1 VDEADVVIVG
11 AGPAGAATAINLAPF
26 RHVVLVE
33 RRAEVPPRVGESLVP
48 AARRLFADMG
58 LLERF
63 IDEQHEPWYCNRSV
77 WGSSEA
83 EEKDF
88 LHDPDGPGWHLDRR
102 RFESW
107 LRSIAIERGGELVS
121 PATLDHLERR
131 DQEWLVRLK
140 TDDSLVEL
148 TPRLIIDAGGQSA
161 PVARKLG
168 LRPTVH
174 QSLVC
179 CWMYG
184 CDQNAGARG
193 LTYVEAVRDG
203 WFYTAPVPEGR
214 RILAFHTDADL
225 PLARAISKPNGLI
238 EWLEEARGLA
248 SLLAGVGFVPDN
260 ETNVTSVRSAVLEP
274 PAGEGWLATGD
285 AAISFDPLASQGL
298 FNALFTGLA
307 AAEAADI
314 YLRGDRSSCVRY
326 QQTIRSIFEAYRMK
340 LTAVYAAEKRW
351 PNAPFWRRRN

>member
-1 VDEADVVIVG
+1 MREADVVIVG

-26 RHVVLVE
+26 QRVVLVE
-33 RRAEVPPRVGESLVP
+33 RRMEVPARVGESLVP

-63 IDEQHEPWYCNRSV
+63 LAEQHEPWFCNRSV
-77 WGSSEA
+77 WGSSEPD
-83 EEKDF
+83 EKDF
-88 LHDPDGPGWHLDRR
+88 LRDPDGSGWHLDRR

-107 LRSIAIERGGELVS
+107 LRSIAIERGAELLS

-131 DQEWLVRLK
+131 NRKWFVRLK
-140 TDDSLVEL
+140 TDDAFIEL
-148 TPRLIIDAGGQSA
+148 TAPLIIDAGGQSA

-184 CDQNAGARG
+184 HDRAAGARG

-203 WFYTAPVPEGR
+203 WFYTAPVPQGR

-225 PLARAISKPNGLI
+225 PPARAISKRNGLI
-238 EWLEEARGLA
+238 EWLEEANGLA
-248 SLLAGVGFVPDN
+248 SLLAAAGFVPDG
-260 ETNVTSVRSAVLEP
+260 ETNVTSVRSAMLEP
-274 PAGEGWLATGD
+274 PAGEGWMATGD
-285 AAISFDPLASQGL
+285 AAISFDPLSSQGL
-298 FNALFTGLA
+298 FNALFTGLG
-307 AAEAADI
+307 AAEAADT
-314 YLRGDRSSCVRY
+314 YLRGERSSLVQY
-326 QQTIRSIFEAYRMK
+326 QQTIRSIFETYRTK
-340 LTAVYAAEKRW
+340 LAAVYRTEKRW
-351 PNAPFWRRRN
+351 PDAPFWRRRN

>member
-1 VDEADVVIVG
+1 MREADVVIVG

-26 RHVVLVE
+26 RRVVLVE
-33 RRAEVPPRVGESLVP
+33 RRAEVVARVGESLVP

-63 IDEQHEPWYCNRSV
+63 LEEQHEPWYCNCSV
-77 WGSSEA
+77 WGSPEP

-88 LHDPDGPGWHLDRR
+88 MRDPDGPGWHLDRR

-107 LRSIAIERGGELVS
+107 LRAIATERGAELLA
-121 PATLDHLERR
+121 PATLDHLEPR
-131 DQEWLVRLK
+131 DKGWFVRLK
-140 TDDSLVEL
+140 TDDESVEL
-148 TPRLIIDAGGQSA
+148 KARFIIDAGGQSA

-168 LRPTVH
+168 LRSTVH

-184 CDQNAGARG
+184 RDQCAGARG

-203 WFYTAPVPEGR
+203 WFYTAPVPDGR

-248 SLLAGVGFVPDN
+248 SLLAGVGFVPEGDS
-260 ETNVTSVRSAVLEP
+260 NVTSVRSAVLD
-274 PAGEGWLATGD
+274 PAVEEGWLATGD
-285 AAISFDPLASQGL
+285 AAISFDPLSSQGL

-307 AAEAADI
+307 AAEAADS
-314 YLRGDRSSCVRY
+314 YLCGDRRSLTQY
-326 QQTIRSIFEAYRMK
+326 QETIRSVFDAYRAK
-340 LTAVYAAEKRW
+340 LSAVYAAEKRW
-351 PNAPFWRRRN
+351 PDAPFWQRRN

>member
-1 VDEADVVIVG
+1 MREVDVVIVG

-26 RHVVLVE
+26 QRVVLVE
-33 RRAEVPPRVGESLVP
+33 RRADVVVRVGESLVP

-63 IDEQHEPWYCNRSV
+63 VAEQHEPWYCNRSV
-77 WGSSEA
+77 WGSPEP

-88 LHDPDGPGWHLDRR
+88 LRDPDGPGWHLDRR

-107 LRSIAIERGGELVS
+107 LRSIAIERGAELLI
-121 PATLDHLERR
+121 PAALDHLESR
-131 DQEWLVRLK
+131 DKGWFVRLK
-140 TDDSLVEL
+140 TDEGAIEL
-148 TPRLIIDAGGQSA
+148 SARFIIDAGGQSA

-168 LRPTVH
+168 LRPAAH

-184 CDQNAGARG
+184 RDEAVGGRG

-203 WFYTAPVPEGR
+203 WFYTASVPDGR

-225 PLARAISKPNGLI
+225 PMARAVSKQNRLI
-238 EWLEEARGLA
+238 EWLEEAKGLA
-248 SLLAGVGFVPDN
+248 SLLADVGFVPDS
-260 ETNVTSVRSAVLEP
+260 ESSVTSVRSAALEP
-274 PAGEGWLATGD
+274 AAGEGWLAAGD
-285 AAISFDPLASQGL
+285 AAMSFDPLSSQGL

-307 AAEAADI
+307 AAEAVDS
-314 YLRGDRSSCVRY
+314 YLRGDRDSLVQY
-326 QQTIRSIFEAYRMK
+326 
-340 LTAVYAAEKRW
+340 
-351 PNAPFWRRRN
+351 

>member
-1 VDEADVVIVG
+1 VSEADVVIVG

-26 RHVVLVE
+26 QRVVLVE
-33 RRAEVPPRVGESLVP
+33 RRAEVAPRVGESLVP
-48 AARRLFADMG
+48 AARRLFGDMG

-63 IDEQHEPWYCNRSV
+63 LEERHEPWYCNRSV
-77 WGSSEA
+77 WGSSEP

-88 LHDPDGPGWHLDRR
+88 LRDPDGPGWHLDRR

-107 LRSIAIERGGELVS
+107 LRSIAIERGAELLS

-131 DQEWLVRLK
+131 DQKWFVRLK
-140 TDDSLVEL
+140 TDEASIEL
-148 TPRLIIDAGGQSA
+148 TARFMIDAGGQSA

-179 CWMYG
+179 GWMYG
-184 CDQNAGARG
+184 RDHAAGARG

-238 EWLEEARGLA
+238 EGLEEAKGLA
-248 SLLAGVGFVPDN
+248 SLLAGVGFVPDA
-260 ETNVTSVRSAVLEP
+260 ESNVTSVRSAMLEP
-274 PAGEGWLATGD
+274 AAGEGWLATGD

-307 AAEAADI
+307 AAEAVDSF
-314 YLRGDRSSCVRY
+314 LRGDRSSMMQY
-326 QQTIRSIFEAYRMK
+326 QETIRSIFDAYRTK
-340 LTAVYAAEKRW
+340 LAAVYAAEKRW
-351 PNAPFWRRRN
+351 PDAPFWRRRN

>member
-1 VDEADVVIVG
+1 
-11 AGPAGAATAINLAPF
+11 
-26 RHVVLVE
+26 
-33 RRAEVPPRVGESLVP
+33 
-48 AARRLFADMG
+48 MG
-58 LLERF
+58 LLDRF
-63 IDEQHEPWYCNRSV
+63 LAEQHEPWYCNRSV
-77 WGSSEA
+77 WGRDEV

-88 LHDPDGPGWHLDRR
+88 MRDPDGPGWHLDRR

-107 LRSIAIERGGELVS
+107 LRAIAIERGAVLLT
-121 PATLDHLERR
+121 PATLDRLEQR
-131 DQEWLVRLK
+131 DKQWLERLK
-140 TDDSLVEL
+140 TDNGTVEL
-148 TPRLIIDAGGQSA
+148 ATRFIIDAGGQSA

-184 CDQNAGARG
+184 RDGAAGGRG

-225 PLARAISKPNGLI
+225 PLARAMSKPNGLL

-248 SLLAGVGFVPDN
+248 SLLPEVGFIPDG
-260 ETNVTSVRSAVLEP
+260 ESNVTSVRSAALEP
-274 PAGEGWLATGD
+274 AAGEGWLATGD

-307 AAEAADI
+307 AAEAADS
-314 YLRGDRSSCVRY
+314 YLRGHGRSLTQY
-326 QQTIRSIFEAYRMK
+326 QQAIRSIFDAYRTR
-340 LTAVYAAEKRW
+340 LAAVYAAEKRW
-351 PNAPFWRRRN
+351 PEAPFWRRRN